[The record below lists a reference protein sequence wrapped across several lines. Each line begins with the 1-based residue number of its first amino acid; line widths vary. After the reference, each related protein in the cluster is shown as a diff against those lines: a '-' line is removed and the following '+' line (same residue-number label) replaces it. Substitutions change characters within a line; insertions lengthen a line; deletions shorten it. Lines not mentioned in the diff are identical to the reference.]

1 MDRYEYNEEII
12 LVDEND
18 NLVGFE
24 TKLKAHEDGGKLHRA
39 FSIFVFDARG
49 RLLLQR
55 RAKKKYHFGGLWS
68 NTCCGHPKKGEEL
81 QDAAQARLQ
90 QEFGFDTR
98 LKELFSFLYRASDA
112 GNGLAEHEFDH
123 VFYGEF
129 DGDPRPNPDE
139 IEDWKWVDVAELM
152 SDLENNPHRYTP
164 WFKIAIQDVIEVL
177 PDLRPTTSV
186 LDRPDR
192 VNHLD

>member
-1 MDRYEYNEEII
+1 MDRYEYNKEII

-24 TKLKAHEDGGKLHRA
+24 TKLKAHEEGGKLHRA

-49 RLLLQR
+49 KLLLQR

-68 NTCCGHPKKGEEL
+68 NTCCSHPKKGEEL

-98 LKELFSFLYRASDA
+98 LKELFSFLYRASDV
-112 GNGLAEHEFDH
+112 GSGLTEHEFDH

-152 SDLENNPHRYTP
+152 SDLENNPHCYTP
-164 WFKIAIQDVIEVL
+164 WFKIAIQDVIEAL
-177 PDLRPTTSV
+177 PDLRSTTSV

-192 VNHLD
+192 ENHLD